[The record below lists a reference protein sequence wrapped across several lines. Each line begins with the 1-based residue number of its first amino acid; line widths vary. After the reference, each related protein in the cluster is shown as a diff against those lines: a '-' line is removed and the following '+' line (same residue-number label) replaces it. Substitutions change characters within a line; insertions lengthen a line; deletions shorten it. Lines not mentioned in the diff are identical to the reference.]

1 MLVLCLVLHT
11 YIGVIRGAACICWCC
26 IWCYIHIL
34 VLYTYIGV
42 VYTYGS
48 CIHIRI
54 SYGVASISR
63 FLTITGFFCRI
74 QSLLQGS
81 FAKETYHFKEPTN
94 RSHPI
99 SCGYAFVYVYNT
111 NGNERS
117 VLLWVY
123 ICYNKCLTK
132 QNSTTVNKTK
142 LNYCLLQQ
150 MSNKTKLNYCSTPHR
165 VVNTN
170 TTTNERCSLSA
181 LVFLS
186 LLYSVLW

>member
-42 VYTYGS
+42 IYTYWS

-123 ICYNKCLTK
+123 VCYNKCLTK

-142 LNYCLLQQ
+142 LNYC
-150 MSNKTKLNYCSTPHR
+150 
-165 VVNTN
+165 
-170 TTTNERCSLSA
+170 
-181 LVFLS
+181 
-186 LLYSVLW
+186 